1 MGWKNNMT
9 PLDELKGLVQQMEG
23 LAQAAEADPER
34 AHLFHA
40 ALAQAWAMLAASHW
54 RQGDVEAAM
63 DGFDRAIALQPLA
76 SWQICRAALLPAVP
90 GSRQEISEAR
100 NLLRQRLETLQA
112 QPPGRVSTPSDI
124 GWTLFLLAYHAEED
138 NRALHRLFHDVC
150 LQACPELGWSAPHC
164 QEPRR
169 PGRTRVGFIS
179 WHLTDHTIARLFLR
193 LVEELDADSF
203 DVTLFSFEGRDAA
216 VAPMPGK
223 RHISLP
229 PDHAEARQRIAAAE
243 LDLLIHL
250 DLGMDYLTL
259 FLAYSRLARRQGV
272 LWGHPDSLGLDSI
285 DYVFSPDCM
294 EPDGADAHYN
304 ERLIRLPGTVA
315 LYDRPVL
322 PAEPKGRAEMG
333 LPEEGLLFLCPQTP
347 FKFHPDFDPAL
358 VRILDG
364 VEGSRL
370 VLLAGWEAEAME
382 LVKARI
388 TRGRP
393 DLEERILILGQLA
406 RADFLT
412 LFMLCDLVLDP
423 FHYSGGNS
431 SLEGFAVGSP
441 IVTWPGK
448 YMRARHTAGFY
459 HLMGLDDLV
468 ARDHE
473 DYIALAIRLGQDPAA
488 REAVR
493 SRILGACGLL
503 YDDRR
508 GLWALEAFITLMGR

>member
-1 MGWKNNMT
+1 MT
-9 PLDELKGLVQQMEG
+9 SLDELKDLVQQVEA
-23 LAQAAEADPER
+23 LSQAAEADSET

-40 ALAQAWAMLAASHW
+40 AQAQAWAMLASSYW
-54 RQGDVEAAM
+54 RQGDMGAARA
-63 DGFDRAIALQPLA
+63 GFDRAIALLPLA

-90 GSRQEISEAR
+90 DSRQEIAEAR
-100 NLLRQRLETLQA
+100 TALRQRLEALQV
-112 QPPGRVSTPSDI
+112 QPPGRVAAPSDI
-124 GWTLFLLAYHAEED
+124 GWSLFLLAYHAEED

-150 LQACPELGWSAPHC
+150 LDACPELGWTAPHC
-164 QEPRR
+164 HEPRR
-169 PGRTRVGFIS
+169 PGRRRVGFIS

-203 DVTLFSFEGRDAA
+203 DVTLFSFEGRDEA
-216 VAPMPGK
+216 VGPMPGK
-223 RHISLP
+223 RHIRLL
-229 PDHAEARQRIAAAE
+229 PDHAEARQRIAETE
-243 LDLLIHL
+243 LDLLIYL

-259 FLAYSRLARRQGV
+259 FLAYSRLARHQGV
-272 LWGHPDSLGLDSI
+272 LWGHPDCLGLDSI

-294 EPDGADAHYN
+294 EPDGAEDHYH
-304 ERLIRLPGTVA
+304 ERLIRLPGTMA
-315 LYDRPVL
+315 LYERPVL

-333 LPEEGLLFLCPQTP
+333 LPEQGVLFLCPQTA

-364 VEGSRL
+364 VESSRL
-370 VLLAGWEAEAME
+370 VLLAGWEAGAMDR
-382 LVKARI
+382 VKARI

-393 DLEERILILGQLA
+393 DLEDRILILGQLS

-412 LFMLCDLVLDP
+412 LFMLCDVVLDP
-423 FHYSGGNS
+423 FHYSGGNT
-431 SLEGFAVGSP
+431 SLEAFSVGSP

-448 YMRARHTAGFY
+448 FMRARHTAGFY

-468 ARDHE
+468 ARDQE
-473 DYIALAIRLGQDPAA
+473 DYIVMAIRLGQDPSA

-493 SRILGACGLL
+493 GRILGACGLL

-508 GLWALEAFITLMGR
+508 GLWAIEAFISLMDR